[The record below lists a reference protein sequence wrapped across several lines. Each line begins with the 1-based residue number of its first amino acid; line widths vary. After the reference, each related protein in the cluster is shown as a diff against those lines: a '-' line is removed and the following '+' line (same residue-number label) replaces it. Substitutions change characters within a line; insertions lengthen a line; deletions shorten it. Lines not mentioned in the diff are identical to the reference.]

1 MSESP
6 STTFG
11 DGATASVPASAPP
24 DRPYKHPLLWV
35 PTSYLAEGMVYVTI
49 TSMSNIMFLNMGLPI
64 KEAAVYSSTLG
75 LPYTL
80 KPLWAPLLEMYK
92 TKKFFVILMQVILAV
107 ALGCTALA
115 LKSPVWVPAALT
127 LFTLCAFAGATQD
140 IVTDGVYVT
149 ALPPSEQSKFTGF
162 QSLFWSIGP
171 ILATGVF
178 IRLSGTL
185 YNATQS
191 WSTAWMIVLLG
202 IAALIGAI
210 AINHSWALPQG
221 AKAEGAPTNIADA
234 VQTFVRAFI
243 SFFQK
248 KGIWLMIAFAFFYR
262 FGLGLLDK
270 IGPAFIIAKRALTP
284 EELQTIVARTGM
296 TPEAAT
302 HAFTGLGLSN
312 EVLGD
317 LNGTVGTA
325 AFMIASLLGG
335 WFVSKAGL
343 KKSTLLVLCLA
354 LNIPNLTFV
363 YLSQTRPDSVT
374 IIGTIIFLEKFGWG
388 FGAVGHMLYMMQQIA
403 PGPFKTAHYAFA
415 TAFLGFCMMTTGIV
429 AGSLQDIVGFNTFF
443 WFVMAGAIPS
453 ILVTLFAPFYHPTGE
468 KKPA

>member
-6 STTFG
+6 LTGS
-11 DGATASVPASAPP
+11 GATASP
-24 DRPYKHPLLWV
+24 RPYKHPLLWV

-49 TSMSNIMFLNMGLPI
+49 TSMSNIMFLNMGLPV
-64 KEAAVYSSTLG
+64 KEAAMYSSTLG

-92 TKKFFVILMQVILAV
+92 TKKFFVILMQVILAIC
-107 ALGCTALA
+107 LGCTALL
-115 LKSPVWVPAALT
+115 LKLPNWVPPVLAI
-127 LFTLCAFAGATQD
+127 FTLCAFAGATQD

-149 ALPPSEQSKFTGF
+149 ALPPTEQSKFTGF

-185 YNATQS
+185 YNATHS
-191 WSTAWMIVLLG
+191 WSTSWMIVMLG
-202 IAALIGAI
+202 IAGLIGAI

-221 AKAEGAPTNIADA
+221 AKAEDAPKSVGEAA
-234 VQTFVRAFI
+234 ATFGRAFV

-248 KGIWLMIAFAFFYR
+248 KGIILMIAFAFFYR

-270 IGPAFIIAKRALTP
+270 IGPAFIIAKRTLSPDEVQA
-284 EELQTIVARTGM
+284 IVTRTGM
-296 TPEAAT
+296 TAEQAT
-302 HAFTGLGLSN
+302 RAFTGLGLSN

-363 YLSQTRPDSVT
+363 YLSQTRPESVT

-403 PGPFKTAHYAFA
+403 PGKFKTAHYAFA

-429 AGSLQDIVGFNTFF
+429 AGSLQDAVGFDKFF
-443 WFVMAGAIPS
+443 WFVMVGAVPS
-453 ILVTLFAPFYHPTGE
+453 LLATFFAPFYQPTGDQ
-468 KKPA
+468 KA

>member
-1 MSESP
+1 
-6 STTFG
+6 
-11 DGATASVPASAPP
+11 
-24 DRPYKHPLLWV
+24 
-35 PTSYLAEGMVYVTI
+35 
-49 TSMSNIMFLNMGLPI
+49 
-64 KEAAVYSSTLG
+64 
-75 LPYTL
+75 
-80 KPLWAPLLEMYK
+80 
-92 TKKFFVILMQVILAV
+92 MQVILAIG
-107 ALGCTALA
+107 LGCTALL
-115 LKSPVWVPAALT
+115 LKLPSWVPPVLAL
-127 LFTLCAFAGATQD
+127 LTLCAFAGATQD

-149 ALPPSEQSKFTGF
+149 ALPPTEQSKFTGF

-185 YNATQS
+185 YNTTHS
-191 WSTAWMIVLLG
+191 WSTSWMIVMLG
-202 IAALIGAI
+202 IAGLIGAI
-210 AINHSWALPQG
+210 AMNHSWALPQG
-221 AKAEGAPTNIADA
+221 AKAEDAPKSVADA
-234 VQTFVRAFI
+234 AATFVRAFV

-270 IGPAFIIAKRALTP
+270 IGPAFIIAKRSLSP
-284 EELQTIVARTGM
+284 EEVQAIVARTGM
-296 TPEAAT
+296 TADEAIK
-302 HAFTGLGLSN
+302 AFTGLGLSN

-343 KKSTLLVLCLA
+343 KRSTLLILCLA

-363 YLSQTRPDSVT
+363 YLSQTRPDSVA
-374 IIGTIIFLEKFGWG
+374 IIGTIIFIEKFGWG

-403 PGPFKTAHYAFA
+403 PGKFRTAHYAFA

-429 AGSLQDIVGFNTFF
+429 AGNVQDSVGFNTFF
-443 WFVMAGAIPS
+443 WFVMIGAIPS
-453 ILVTLFAPFYHPTGE
+453 LLATFFAPFYHPTGGE
-468 KKPA
+468 KKA

>member
-6 STTFG
+6 STTMG
-11 DGATASVPASAPP
+11 EIATASASA
-24 DRPYKHPLLWV
+24 RPYKHPLLWV
-35 PTSYLAEGMVYVTI
+35 PSSYLAEGIVYVTI

-64 KEAAVYSSTLG
+64 KEAAMYSSTLG
-75 LPYTL
+75 LPYSL

-107 ALGCTALA
+107 ALGCTALM
-115 LKSPVWVPAALT
+115 LKLPVWVPAALA

-149 ALPPSEQSKFTGF
+149 ALPPKEQSKFTGF

-178 IRLSGTL
+178 VRLSGTL
-185 YNATQS
+185 YKATGS
-191 WSTAWMIVLLG
+191 WSTSWMIVMLG
-202 IAALIGAI
+202 IAALVGAL

-221 AKAEGAPTNIADA
+221 AKAEDAPQNVADA
-234 VQTFVRAFI
+234 VQSFVTAFVT
-243 SFFQK
+243 FFQK

-270 IGPAFIIAKRALTP
+270 IGPAFIIAKRTLSP
-284 EELQTIVARTGM
+284 EELQAIVARTGM
-296 TPEAAT
+296 TAEAAT
-302 HAFTGLGLSN
+302 RAFTGLGLSN

-325 AFMIASLLGG
+325 AFMVSSLLGG

-343 KKSTLLVLCLA
+343 KKSTLIVLCLA

-363 YLSQTRPDSVT
+363 YLSQTRPESVA
-374 IIGTIIFLEKFGWG
+374 IIGTIVFLEKFGWG

-403 PGPFKTAHYAFA
+403 PGKFKTAHYAFA
-415 TAFLGFCMMTTGIV
+415 TAFLGFCMMATGWIG
-429 AGSLQDIVGFNTFF
+429 GSLQEVVGFDTFF

-453 ILVTLFAPFYHPTGE
+453 LLVSVLAPFYQPTGA
-468 KKPA
+468 KA